1 MTRQE
6 IKETVF
12 EALNEYFSQHKTVT
26 ISEASRILN
35 KSRNTVYSMIRKGL
49 LEAENN
55 QVKLKSIYD
64 YETSRSIRR

>member
-26 ISEASRILN
+26 ISEAARILN

-49 LEAENN
+49 LETENN
-55 QVKLKSIYD
+55 QVKLKNLYD
-64 YETSRSIRR
+64 YETARSIRR